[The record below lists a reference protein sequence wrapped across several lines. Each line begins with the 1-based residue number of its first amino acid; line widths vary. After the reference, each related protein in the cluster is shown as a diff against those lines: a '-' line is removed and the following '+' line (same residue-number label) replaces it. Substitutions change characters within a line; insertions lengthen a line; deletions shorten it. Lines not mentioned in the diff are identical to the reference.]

1 MKKMAISRGALAL
14 GSALLTVAAVAV
26 SLGLLFK
33 AGCSGDIK
41 GGALG
46 DPSAALHLEAL
57 ALAPALLALVA
68 GACTVW
74 LLTGRRGGGGR
85 AALVVAWLVSG
96 VPLLWIAGVQM
107 QAWGTQACL

>member
-1 MKKMAISRGALAL
+1 L
-14 GSALLTVAAVAV
+14 GSALLTGAAVAA

-33 AGCSGDIK
+33 AGCLGDIK

-57 ALAPALLALVA
+57 ALAPALLALAA

-74 LLTGRRGGGGR
+74 LLAGRGVGGR
-85 AALVVAWLVSG
+85 IALTAAWLIFGG
-96 VPLLWIAGVQM
+96 VLLWIAGVQM